1 MNYAHGAIFGAL
13 CGDAAG
19 APLEFWKYTLTEDVV
34 QKAMWM
40 PGGGALQMGK
50 GQITDDGELTMSL
63 LTALSPSYQFDLNAI
78 ASKYIDWYNS
88 KPFDI
93 GRTTTQA
100 LSYGAELMKEGG
112 EQALNTL
119 ASKMIKHSAKV
130 NCYGAANGALMRC
143 TPIGVFGAKHLI
155 SVDMIAE
162 MAKLDASLT
171 HPNPVCKDCSAVYS
185 ILINCLIIH
194 PQDVAYAFQEATQ
207 WAKKN
212 ACKEVRKWMEL
223 AQTMTD
229 YNDCLQRIGFLKHG
243 FVLALFHLYH
253 RTPYKEAIAHT
264 LLKGGDTDTNACIVG
279 GLMGCY
285 WGMSGIPSFM
295 LDPVLHYSYNED
307 KDNGHLRPSWL
318 HPIKVFKRV

>member
-19 APLEFWKYTLTEDVV
+19 APLEFWRYTLTEDIV
-34 QKAMWM
+34 QKALWM

-50 GQITDDGELTMSL
+50 GQVTDDGELTMSL
-63 LTALSPSYQFDLNAI
+63 LTALSNCGDTFDLNTI
-78 ASKYIDWYNS
+78 AGKYVDWYNS
-88 KPFDI
+88 RPFDI

-100 LSYGAELMKEGG
+100 LSYGAKLIKEGG
-112 EQALNTL
+112 DEALSTL
-119 ASKMIKHSAKV
+119 AAKMIKNSYKY
-130 NCYGAANGALMRC
+130 NYYGSANGALMRC
-143 TPIGVFGAKHLI
+143 TPIGVFGAKNLLPLDK
-155 SVDMIAE
+155 VAE
-162 MAKLDASLT
+162 MAKQDASLT
-171 HPNPVCKDCSAVYS
+171 HANPVCLDCSAVYS
-185 ILINCLIIH
+185 ILIYCLIIH
-194 PQDVAYAFQEATQ
+194 PLDVAYAFQEATA

-212 ACKEVRKWMEL
+212 ACREVRKWMEL

-229 YNDCLQRIGFLKHG
+229 YNDCLGRIGFLKHG

-253 RTPYKEAIAHT
+253 KTSYEEAISHT

-295 LDPVLHYSYNED
+295 LDPVLHYSYSE
-307 KDNGHLRPSWL
+307 DNGHLRPAWL